1 MMDQADTQVKNDSI
15 GLENVSRY
23 LGKPKLFVSDTSP
36 FWDDPHISEQM
47 LVAHLDPNRDVA
59 RRKYKTIDE

>member
-36 FWDDPHISEQM
+36 FWDDP
-47 LVAHLDPNRDVA
+47 D
-59 RRKYKTIDE
+59 T